1 MGIHGKFKMK
11 KVALVTGAS
20 RGIGLAIAK
29 KLLRMDFIVYGIC
42 RHPEKCQELYEDFHL
57 IKGDLSDPN
66 SIPKILNLLTEKDR
80 ISLLIHSAGIAYF
93 APVEE
98 LSPEKIVEMVQ
109 VHLTS
114 PMILTSSLTRILK
127 KNEGRIVFI
136 GSISGDQ
143 ISPWGNVYGSVK
155 AGIHQYARLLFDEL
169 RKYSVKVHLVIPD
182 ITKTDFYNHLSIEP
196 DQDPKSYLLP
206 DQIAYVVE
214 HLILDQSGFVVP
226 EIVVRPEIFK
236 IKRKKFKL

>member
-1 MGIHGKFKMK
+1 MK
-11 KVALVTGAS
+11 KVAVVTGAS

>member
-1 MGIHGKFKMK
+1 MK
-11 KVALVTGAS
+11 KVAVVTGAS

-29 KLLRMDFIVYGIC
+29 VLLGMDFIVYGIC
-42 RHPEKCQELYEDFHL
+42 RHPEKCQERNENFHL
-57 IKGDLSDPN
+57 LKGDLSDPN
-66 SIPKILNLLTEKDR
+66 SIPKILNLIPDKER

-114 PMILTSSLTRILK
+114 SMILTSVLTRTLK
-127 KNEGRIVFI
+127 KNEGRIIFI
-136 GSISGDQ
+136 GSVSGNE
-143 ISPWGNVYGSVK
+143 ISPWGNVYGSLK

-182 ITKTDFYNHLSIEP
+182 ITKTDFYNHLNIEP

-206 DQIAYVVE
+206 DQIANVIKN
-214 HLILDQSGFVVP
+214 LILDLSGIIVP
-226 EIVVRPEIFK
+226 EIVVRPEVFK
-236 IKRKKFKL
+236 IKRKKFN

>member
-1 MGIHGKFKMK
+1 MGIYGKFKMK
-11 KVALVTGAS
+11 KVAVVTGAS

-206 DQIAYVVE
+206 DQIADVVE